1 MIIPRTH
8 VFPSNISLETITKP
22 PTMAFYDKD
31 VTALKLRI
39 GSNRMEHVEGL
50 EDDFPYAFHLA
61 DLEKITIP
69 WHWHEA
75 LEFNYVARGRVRV
88 STTGSSRE
96 FEAGQGFFMNSNV
109 LAAMESLGGCVLESH
124 LFHPVFLSGHFK
136 SVFETR
142 YLNPVIQNRSVELV
156 PLTGT
161 DANQK
166 LLLQKLRRLAALDHR
181 EAEFQTRNLLSEIWL
196 LLLEVLKT
204 LDTAPPKNQERI
216 LTMMVFVRDNL
227 DQKLTLEEIAGAA
240 AVSTRECLR
249 CFRDSIGQSPM
260 EYLIHCRVDAAK
272 KLLQERSLAV
282 TDIAL
287 KTGFNSAAYF
297 AKIFKRVTGKTPSQ
311 FRESI

>member
-1 MIIPRTH
+1 MIIPRNP
-8 VFPSNISLETITKP
+8 VFTSRIPLRTITKP
-22 PTMAFYDKD
+22 PKLANYDKD
-31 VTALKLRI
+31 VTAVKLRI
-39 GSNRMEHVEGL
+39 TSSRMEQVEGL

-61 DLEKITIP
+61 DLEKIAIP

-75 LEFNYVARGRVRV
+75 LEFNYVAAGRVRV

-96 FEAGQGFFMNSNV
+96 FEAGQGFFVNSNV

-142 YLNPVIQNRSVELV
+142 YLNPVIQNRGIELV
-156 PLTGT
+156 PLTGE

-166 LLLQKLRRLAALDHR
+166 LLLQKLRRLAALEHR

-216 LTMMVFVRDNL
+216 LTMMAFIRDNL
-227 DQKLTLEEIAGAA
+227 AEKLTLEDIAGAA

-249 CFRDSIGQSPM
+249 CFRESIGQSPM
-260 EYLIHCRVDAAK
+260 EFLIQCRVDAAK
-272 KLLQERSLAV
+272 KLLQDRSMPV
-282 TDIAL
+282 TDVAL

-311 FRESI
+311 YRDSL